1 MLHEQQNEPGW
12 SAGVWMQEG
21 GVKMSFGKNLERIR
35 KTRKVS
41 QAALGEELGLTQQM
55 ISSYEKGISSPNVE
69 ILVKI
74 ADYFHVSL
82 DVLVGYTPKKP
93 QVTSTESRFLR
104 YFETLNEM
112 DREKCITIA
121 ETLIKDRELK

>member
-1 MLHEQQNEPGW
+1 
-12 SAGVWMQEG
+12 
-21 GVKMSFGKNLERIR
+21 MSFGKNLERIR

-93 QVTSTESRFLR
+93 QVTPTESRFLR

>member
-1 MLHEQQNEPGW
+1 
-12 SAGVWMQEG
+12 
-21 GVKMSFGKNLERIR
+21 MSFGKNLERIR

-112 DREKCITIA
+112 DREKCIMIA